1 MMRRIIEQSLKLRVL
16 VVAAAAVIMVVGVG
30 RLRDMPVDVLPEFA
44 PPYVEIQTEALGLSA
59 NEVEDLVTLNV
70 EEMVA
75 GVPWLQTMR
84 SRSVPG
90 LSSVV
95 MIFQPGT
102 DLMRARQ
109 MVQERLTLAYALP
122 NASKPPV
129 MMQPMSATSRV
140 AMIGLSSKTVSLI
153 DLSVLTR
160 WTIKPRLL
168 GVPGVANVAV
178 WGDRDR
184 QLQVQIDPERLRARG
199 VTQSQI
205 IQTAGNALWIS
216 PLTYL
221 EASFPGSGGWID
233 GPQQR
238 LEVRHV
244 LPLSAPADLARVT
257 VEGKGSLRLGDVA
270 DVVEGHPPLIGDALL
285 TGNPGL
291 ILVVE
296 KLPGANTLEVARG
309 VEAALSELRPGL
321 PGVELDATVYRSAS
335 FIETAF
341 AHLTQALVIAA
352 VLGVLILG
360 AVLYDPRT
368 VLISLVAI
376 PLALVAAV
384 AAVKLAGGT
393 LNTMVLAGL
402 VIALV
407 VVVDEAIVGVHA
419 ILRPLRRRRPG
430 MGGEEAAGS
439 RESGIQAAVQA
450 VVEVRGP
457 MLYATLILLLAVV
470 PVFLMEGVAGTFFT
484 PLALAYVLGL
494 LAAMVV
500 ALTVTPALGLLLLRN
515 QPLDRR
521 SAPLVRWLQ
530 HAYERMLAR
539 TINAPRA
546 ALYTA
551 GAIVA
556 VGLVGWQLLQQSLLP
571 SFQERYL
578 RIDWIGAPGTSHPA
592 MVRTLALASRELR
605 SIPGVS
611 GAPVHVG
618 RAVTGDQVVDVNA
631 GQLWVAIDPKAD
643 YAATV
648 AAIQQTVDGYPGL
661 ARVVQSYLTDR
672 IREVLAGSS
681 QSVVVRIYGK
691 KRDVLRAKAEEVRQA
706 LAQIDGISD
715 LRVDGYVEQ
724 PQVEIQVNLAAAEPY
739 GLKPG
744 DVRRAAATMYAGLN
758 VGFLFEAQKMYDVV
772 VWGTPQVRNSVSD
785 IRNLLLD
792 TPGGGHVRL
801 GEVADVRIA
810 STPTVI
816 YHEALQNRIDVVADV
831 RGADLGAVVEAVDAR
846 LEEVDFPVEYYP
858 SLLGE
863 SVERETAEERMLNFA
878 LAVAIGILLL
888 LQAAFRSWRLAVSF
902 FLALPVSLV
911 GGVVGAVLDGRT
923 ISLGTVIGFVGV
935 LAIAVRHGIML
946 IKHYQSLEENGG
958 LPFGRE
964 LVLRGTRERFAPI
977 VVTALITGAA
987 MVPLVLFGK
996 VSGLEIV
1003 HPIAVVILGGL
1014 VTATVFSLHVVPA
1027 LYLRFGAKREAD
1039 LGLMAETGGSPS

>member
-1 MMRRIIEQSLKLRVL
+1 MIRQIVESSLRLRVL
-16 VVAAAAVIMVVGVG
+16 VIAAAAVVMVVGVG
-30 RLRDMPVDVLPEFA
+30 ELRRMPVDVLPEFA

-95 MIFQPGT
+95 MIFEPGT

-129 MMQPMSATSRV
+129 MMQPLSATSRV
-140 AMIGLSSKTVSLI
+140 AMIGLSSSTVSLI

-160 WTIKPRLL
+160 WTVKPRLL

-221 EASFPGSGGWID
+221 EASFPGTGGWID

-244 LPLSAPADLARVT
+244 LPLSTPADLGKVT
-257 VEGKGSLRLGDVA
+257 VEGRPTLRLGDVA

-285 TGNPGL
+285 TGSPGL
-291 ILVVE
+291 LLVVE
-296 KLPGANTLEVARG
+296 KLPGTNTLEVTRG
-309 VEAALSELRPGL
+309 VEAALAELRPGL
-321 PGVELDATVYRSAS
+321 PGVQLDASVYRSAT
-335 FIETAF
+335 FIEMAFGNLTTA
-341 AHLTQALVIAA
+341 LLIAA
-352 VLGVLILG
+352 GLGILILG
-360 AVLYDPRT
+360 AVLYDWRA
-368 VLISLVAI
+368 VLISLAVV
-376 PLALVAAV
+376 PLSLVAATV
-384 AAVKLAGGT
+384 LVKIAGGT

-402 VIALV
+402 VMALG
-407 VVVDEAIVGVHA
+407 VVVDEAIVSVDA
-419 ILRPLRRRRPG
+419 VLRRLRKRREEG
-430 MGGEEAAGS
+430 KGVSGIRLAVEAAF
-439 RESGIQAAVQA
+439 
-450 VVEVRGP
+450 EVRVP
-457 MLYATLILLLAVV
+457 LLYATLILLLAVV
-470 PVFLMEGVAGTFFT
+470 PVFLMEGVAGTFFK
-484 PLALAYVLGL
+484 PLALSYALAV
-494 LAAMVV
+494 LAAMAV
-500 ALTVTPALGLLLLRN
+500 ATTVTPALGLLLLRD

-521 SAPLVRWLQ
+521 AAPWVRWLQ
-530 HAYERMLAR
+530 HRYAPVLAR
-539 TINAPRA
+539 TINAPRTALFTA
-546 ALYTA
+546 AVITVA
-551 GAIVA
+551 GLASWPW
-556 VGLVGWQLLQQSLLP
+556 LEQSLLP
-571 SFQERYL
+571 TFKERYL
-578 RIDWIGAPGTSHPA
+578 RIDWVGAPGTSHPA
-592 MVRTLALASRELR
+592 MVRMMARASREVG

-611 GAPVHVG
+611 GAQVHMG

-631 GQLWVAIDPKAD
+631 SQLWVAIDPKAD
-643 YAATV
+643 YDATV
-648 AAIQQTVDGYPGL
+648 AAIQEVVDGYPGL
-661 ARVVQSYLTDR
+661 SRRVESYLTDR

-681 QSVVVRIYGK
+681 QSIVIRIYGK
-691 KRDVLRAKAEEVRQA
+691 KRDVLGAKAEEVRQA
-706 LAQIDGISD
+706 LASVEGIAD
-715 LRVDGYVEQ
+715 LRVDGYIEQ
-724 PQVEIQVNLAAAEPY
+724 PQVEIQVNLAAAEPH

-772 VWGTPQVRNSVSD
+772 VWGTPALRNSVSD

-792 TPGGGHVRL
+792 TPRGGHVRL

-810 STPTVI
+810 SSPTVI
-816 YHEALQNRIDVVADV
+816 HHEALQNRIDVVADV
-831 RGADLGAVVEAVDAR
+831 RGSDLASVVDAVESR
-846 LEEVDFPVEYYP
+846 LDDVEFPVEYYP
-858 SLLGE
+858 ALLGE
-863 SVERETAEERMLNFA
+863 TVEREAAEERLLNFA

-888 LQAAFRSWRLAVSF
+888 LQAAFRSWRVAGLF
-902 FLALPVSLV
+902 FLALPMALA
-911 GGVVGAVLDGRT
+911 GGVVAALFDGAT
-923 ISLGTVIGFVGV
+923 ISLGTVIGFLGV
-935 LAIAVRHGIML
+935 LAIAVRHGIVL
-946 IKHYQSLEENGG
+946 IKHYQRLEEQDGE
-958 LPFGRE
+958 PFGPA

-977 VVTALITGAA
+977 VITALTTAAA
-987 MVPLVLFGK
+987 MVPLILLGDLA
-996 VSGLEIV
+996 GLEIV

-1014 VTATVFSLHVVPA
+1014 VTSTVFTLHVVPA

-1039 LGLMAETGGSPS
+1039 LGLAEEGGAA